1 MGERGEGHVVR
12 LCTSALLISTFA
24 VLAGLCAP
32 AAVALPS
39 CQEFGTT
46 STCQTNGSVSIK
58 ARPGTT
64 APPANQPGIRW
75 GRGPG
80 VSVTFGR

>member
-1 MGERGEGHVVR
+1 MSNRR
-12 LCTSALLISTFA
+12 TAALVTVTFA
-24 VLAGLCAP
+24 MLAVATAP
-32 AAVALPS
+32 AAVALPN

-64 APPANQPGIRW
+64 APPANQGSIRW

-80 VSVTFGR
+80 ITLSLGR